1 MGVAYELAR
10 ESLPSYS
17 HKFSRHDFTLPQ
29 LFACLVVK
37 EHQRRSYRGAEELLR
52 DSPGWRRRAGMH
64 KRRSPDHN
72 TLWRA
77 AKFLLRKCR
86 VDKLLDAVARWAA
99 LRRALGLSV
108 KPLSIDS
115 TYFESRHV
123 SRHYERRRNETA
135 KGAAKGAAKQRD
147 EEAKKARK
155 AAGTG
160 GAAKAVAK
168 TAAKRRRTVSRL
180 PKLAI
185 AVAAHSHLIL
195 AVWTGTGAG
204 SDHPHFQPVLSEARR
219 RVPNARF
226 AAALDAGY
234 DSEANHELARGMGVR
249 PLIPAEA
256 GRPTK
261 DGRPPAGRNRR
272 RMKKLLGTP
281 EGRKRSGYTQRW
293 QVETANSMIKRN
305 LGSALSGK
313 TAWSRKRDMAL
324 KALTHDVMILANLD
338 S

>member
-1 MGVAYELAR
+1 MGGGE
-10 ESLPSYS
+10 
-17 HKFSRHDFTLPQ
+17 
-29 LFACLVVK
+29 
-37 EHQRRSYRGAEELLR
+37 
-52 DSPGWRRRAGMH
+52 
-64 KRRSPDHN
+64 
-72 TLWRA
+72 
-77 AKFLLRKCR
+77 
-86 VDKLLDAVARWAA
+86 AV
-99 LRRALGLSV
+99 LGLSV
-108 KPLSIDS
+108 KPLAIDS

-135 KGAAKGAAKQRD
+135 KGAVKQRD
-147 EEAKKARK
+147 GKAKRAGK

-160 GAAKAVAK
+160 GTEA
-168 TAAKRRRTVSRL
+168 TAAKRRRTVTRL

-185 AVAAHSHLIL
+185 AVSCHSHLIL

-204 SDHPHFQPVLSEARR
+204 SDHPHFEPLLSAAKR

-226 AAALDAGY
+226 TAALDAGY
-234 DSEANHELARGMGVR
+234 DSEPNHELARGMGVR
-249 PLIPAEA
+249 SLIPAEA

-272 RMKKLLGTP
+272 RMKKLLGTQQ
-281 EGRKRSGYTQRW
+281 GRKRSGYTQRW

-324 KALTHDVMILANLD
+324 KALTHDVMILANLN